1 MELMVVILIIT
12 ILTAMIIPEL
22 RGTLEEA
29 LLRSSARQLAG
40 ACDIA
45 YSRAVAA
52 GQLHRLQFDPASGT
66 FSVERPAGR
75 SGQTASPTA
84 TDVPGAKGV
93 IDRRITVEL
102 RHPSE
107 GTNAPVSTLDRMPT
121 ERTEGINFYADGTAQ
136 ASEIVLQDRAGF
148 RLSLHINPVTSR
160 IKLKELARE

>member
-22 RGTLEEA
+22 RGTMEEA

-52 GQLHRLQFDPASGT
+52 GQLHRLQFDPATGS

-75 SGQTASPTA
+75 GARTANPTTA
-84 TDVPGAKGV
+84 DVPGAKGV

-102 RHPSE
+102 RHSTE
-107 GTNAPVSTLDRMPT
+107 GTNAPASTLDRAPSG
-121 ERTEGINFYADGTAQ
+121 RTEGINFYADGTAQ

-160 IKLKELARE
+160 IKLKELVRE

>member
-40 ACDIA
+40 ACDLA

-52 GQLHRLQFDPASGT
+52 GQLHRLQIDPATGR
-66 FSVERPAGR
+66 FSVERPVGRDVQTGR
-75 SGQTASPTA
+75 STRA
-84 TDVPGAKGV
+84 DIPGAKGV
-93 IDRRITVEL
+93 IDRRITVKL
-102 RHPSE
+102 SHPTE
-107 GTNAPVSTLDRMPT
+107 GTKALNSTWDRAPA

-160 IKLKELARE
+160 IKLKELAR